1 MASALP
7 IADVFK
13 GENVLRLHGNLM
25 EHPCTKVR
33 ALTQVA
39 PQRATSMPCLTLW
52 IAAWRVHFSV
62 YQRPHRAAIDSFRSG
77 SGADIP
83 VQRVGAETQLWPVA
97 GAESAILRVRTQL
110 QAHPRLVA
118 WRACADCN
126 RSRAANPHSL
136 LSLQAARIAILTAA
150 TVVIPAPHRPAAL
163 VGEQPRR
170 FRSGRQSSE
179 PHERALS
186 CRRFRRVSSSDASR
200 MARACASL

>member
-1 MASALP
+1 MYLSESRSQPRPRRSGTAHSNGAHLYARSRTRMASALP

-83 VQRVGAETQLWPVA
+83 IQRVGAETQLWPVA

-150 TVVIPAPHRPAAL
+150 TVVTSAAPT
-163 VGEQPRR
+163 RR
-170 FRSGRQSSE
+170 TRW
-179 PHERALS
+179 
-186 CRRFRRVSSSDASR
+186 
-200 MARACASL
+200 